1 MKYKASK
8 EMILKGELQVT
19 LSLQAVTNTYFLTL
33 KSMQYQVD
41 KWRE

>member
-8 EMILKGELQVT
+8 EMILKSELQVT

-41 KWRE
+41 KWWE

>member
-8 EMILKGELQVT
+8 EMIHKGELQVT

-41 KWRE
+41 EWWE